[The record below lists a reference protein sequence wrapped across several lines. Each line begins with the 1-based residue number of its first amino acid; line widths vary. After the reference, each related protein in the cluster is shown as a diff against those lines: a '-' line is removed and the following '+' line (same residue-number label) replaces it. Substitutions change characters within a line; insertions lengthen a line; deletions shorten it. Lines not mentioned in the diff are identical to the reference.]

1 MVEISPEELKALAI
15 LGKEELSVI
24 KKEKWLSWAE
34 GFLLPEIDEL
44 LKNTVKSNPN
54 SLSATTPIS
63 LREEKD
69 IKPYMFLFLKENLPG
84 YKLVYNEQKLLDT
97 YTQEYFFSLTISWE

>member
-1 MVEISPEELKALAI
+1 MAVISPEELKALAI
-15 LGKEELSVI
+15 RRNQELSVI

-34 GFLLPEIDEL
+34 KFLLPEIDKL
-44 LKNTVKSNPN
+44 LKNTVKTNPN

-69 IKPYMFLFLKENLPG
+69 IKPYMFPFLKENLPG
-84 YKLVYNEQKLLDT
+84 YKLVYNEQKSLDT
-97 YTQEYFFSLTISWE
+97 YSQEYFFSLTISWE